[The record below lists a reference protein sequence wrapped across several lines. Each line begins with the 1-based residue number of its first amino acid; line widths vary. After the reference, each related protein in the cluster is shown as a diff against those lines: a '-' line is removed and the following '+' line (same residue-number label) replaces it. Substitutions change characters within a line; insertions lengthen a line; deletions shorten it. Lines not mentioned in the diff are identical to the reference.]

1 MFGSETLDDSVRRLW
16 WLYLVTGI
24 LWSLWGLMILSLRP
38 SSIAS
43 VAILAGVSFIL
54 GGIGQFFLARR
65 VEEWR
70 WLFYVGGVLAILAG
84 IMTFVWPGKTLL
96 VLAVFV
102 SWYLVVSGIFTVV
115 GAFVGPVQ
123 RLVVGHHPR
132 RRGVPAGCLGDRIA
146 DAATPAAD
154 QPRRLLHA
162 VLWHLGD
169 LRRLRSSF
177 TSRRQECGGGLEQ
190 AGVEVLERAILD
202 PLTQRLGRHVESA
215 PTPSASLRNRNSC
228 MPARSR
234 A

>member
-115 GAFVGPVQ
+115 GAFVGPKYSGWWLGIILGVVEFLLGAWAIASPTRQ
-123 RLVVGHHPR
+123 LLLLINLVGFYMLFY
-132 RRGVPAGCLGDRIA
+132 GISEIFAGFA
-146 DAATPAAD
+146 
-154 QPRRLLHA
+154 
-162 VLWHLGD
+162 
-169 LRRLRSSF
+169 LRS
-177 TSRRQECGGGLEQ
+177 RR
-190 AGVEVLERAILD
+190 D
-202 PLTQRLGRHVESA
+202 D
-215 PTPSASLRNRNSC
+215 
-228 MPARSR
+228 RSV
-234 A
+234 AAA